1 MKTIINKIKAYF
13 KQRKLRKELRRQTIN
28 RVVENYEALINEL
41 RLIQENKSKL
51 YRSQREF
58 VQLRIKHLISKGHIQ
73 VNK

>member
-1 MKTIINKIKAYF
+1 NKIKAYF